1 MAERER
7 RTTPPYGGVFHAS
20 SEVLDGDD
28 VRRAVWRMA
37 HEILERNHGPDQV
50 VLIGL
55 QTGGVTFAEAL
66 ADALE
71 KIDGARPPLGSP
83 DVALHRDAIGLRPG
97 LPAAEIGRAAGRAR
111 VASARG
117 GG

>member
-71 KIDGARPPLGSP
+71 KIDGARPRLGSLGVAP
-83 DVALHRDAIGLRPG
+83 HGGDVRRRPALTG
-97 LPAAEIGRAAGRAR
+97 
-111 VASARG
+111 
-117 GG
+117 